1 MDVGD
6 TYGAFFQIEFANDEG
21 CLCDRVLRVGR
32 KGAEADEVLALGKV
46 EPVRERAQ
54 GSAIPVSVNSCKVR
68 AFQLNECQ
76 GRLSPNT
83 PLFRSL

>member
-1 MDVGD
+1 MKRGD
-6 TYGAFFQIEFANDEG
+6 THGSFLQIEFADDVW
-21 CLCDRVLRVGR
+21 CLRGRVLRVGR

-68 AFQLNECQ
+68 VFQLNECQ

>member
-32 KGAEADEVLALGKV
+32 KGTEADEVLTLGKV
-46 EPVRERAQ
+46 EPMQ
-54 GSAIPVSVNSCKVR
+54 
-68 AFQLNECQ
+68 
-76 GRLSPNT
+76 
-83 PLFRSL
+83 